1 MASYFFFFL
10 AAFFFAILLFNFDLD
25 LVARLG
31 AFFFTGIDTS
41 SSVGRCWISSLPNEW
56 SNLPHPSVRII
67 ETRYCECN
75 RFGANL

>member
-10 AAFFFAILLFNFDLD
+10 PAFFFIPLFSFDLD

-56 SNLPHPSVRII
+56 SNLPHPSVPII

-75 RFGANL
+75 RGGANL